1 MIIRFS
7 LAAALF
13 LTFWPASVRAQSLG
27 EILGDTTRF
36 IGRQLDD
43 LSREIDQLTSPPP
56 PPKRRARPPNRNR
69 APSRPRN
76 ANVTGNAVRPF
87 RTPPLPQRT
96 PRRFLRGEQRSLKAE
111 EAAAALE
118 AIAGDDPDFQASTTS
133 DRETEVSAVPTDAAK
148 PDAAAAPKT
157 TPITASPRNTDPATA
172 EMTEAEQLRAEKFR
186 WPRSLR
192 IPRAKP
198 RRKQLAAR
206 SRAPVPAP
214 SDTPR
219 AAPLAP
225 EKLPATSDTE
235 SKPAPAKPKAIHAR
249 DEKVAEWTAKEI
261 AAAKRQCKR
270 QLARLAIV
278 YEALDPIREGRCG
291 APAPIMVAR
300 IGSPESVRISPP
312 ATVSCGMAAALS
324 QWFEKVVQPAA
335 LIHLGGPITKVRNVS
350 SYVCRHRSRD
360 PSKPLSEH
368 GTANALDIAEFETA
382 AGKRVVLTRHW
393 PPEPVATAKVKKPE
407 AKKATPAP
415 TGGGT
420 LPSTDAPV
428 RKAEA
433 PQASAAKVDT
443 STAKPDAEHESSFT
457 GTTGMI
463 APPPEKPAE
472 GKSKPKSPEELF
484 LREVHAKGCEIFG
497 TALGPGA
504 DAAHRDHFHFDMAK
518 RRSGYCR

>member
-7 LAAALF
+7 LSAALL
-13 LTFWPASVRAQSLG
+13 LTIWPATVRAQSLG

-36 IGRQLDD
+36 IGRQLND

-56 PPKRRARPPNRNR
+56 PPRRRARQPSRSR

-76 ANVTGNAVRPF
+76 ANVTGDTARPY

-118 AIAGDDPDFQASTTS
+118 AIAADDPDFQASPTD
-133 DRETEVSAVPTDAAK
+133 DRETEVSVAPTEAAKTDETANPGSAPIAAVPQ
-148 PDAAAAPKT
+148 
-157 TPITASPRNTDPATA
+157 NTDPASA

-186 WPRSLR
+186 WPRTLR

-198 RRKQLAAR
+198 RRKQLASR
-206 SRAPVPAP
+206 SAKPMPAP
-214 SDTPR
+214 SNPSQ

-225 EKLPATSDTE
+225 EKLPATSDT
-235 SKPAPAKPKAIHAR
+235 KPEPDKPKAIHAR
-249 DEKVAEWTAKEI
+249 DEKVADWTAAEI
-261 AAAKRQCKR
+261 AAAKRQCTK
-270 QLARLAIV
+270 QLSRLAVV
-278 YEALDPIREGRCG
+278 YEKLDPIREGRCG

-300 IGSPESVRISPP
+300 VGSPESVRISPP
-312 ATVSCGMAAALS
+312 ATVTCDMAAALS
-324 QWFEKVVQPAA
+324 RWFEKVVQPAA
-335 LIHLGGPITKVRNVS
+335 LIHLGGPIAKVRNVS

-360 PSKPLSEH
+360 PNKPLSEH
-368 GTANALDIAEFETA
+368 ASANALDIAEFETA
-382 AGKRVVLTRHW
+382 AGKRIVLKEHW
-393 PPEPVATAKVKKPE
+393 LPTPIATAEVKTPEVKK
-407 AKKATPAP
+407 AKPTPS
-415 TGGGT
+415 GGGT
-420 LPSTDAPV
+420 VPSTDDVV
-428 RKAEA
+428 RTAEA
-433 PQASAAKVDT
+433 PQAAAAKVDAGA
-443 STAKPDAEHESSFT
+443 AKSDTESESPFT

-463 APPPEKPAE
+463 APPPEKPPE

-497 TALGPGA
+497 TALGPEA
-504 DAAHRDHFHFDMAK
+504 DVAHRDHFHFDMAK